1 MPDEDKND
9 GAPGN
14 GQASTNRTFSQSE
27 LDAIIADRLT
37 RERSKYTDYD
47 DLKAKAEQF
56 EQAEAAKLS
65 ELERTTK
72 ALEEAQAKAAQLEL
86 DQLRNKAAAAAQL
99 PEGFASR
106 LVGKTEEE
114 LLADAKKL
122 AEAMP
127 AAPRQTPPAGR
138 LQSGASPGGDADGS
152 MSDWLRS
159 RMGA

>member
-1 MPDEDKND
+1 MTEEVQDDNV
-9 GAPGN
+9 PGT
-14 GQASTNRTFSQSE
+14 GQAAQHRTFSQSE
-27 LDAIIADRLT
+27 LDAVIADRLQ
-37 RERSKYTDYD
+37 RERSKYADYN

-72 ALEEAQAKAAQLEL
+72 ALEEAQAKAAALEL
-86 DQLRNKAAAAAQL
+86 DQLRTKAAAAAQL

-127 AAPRQTPPAGR
+127 AAPRQTPPPGR
-138 LQSGASPGGDADGS
+138 LQSGAANEGRDGS

-159 RMGA
+159 RITGA